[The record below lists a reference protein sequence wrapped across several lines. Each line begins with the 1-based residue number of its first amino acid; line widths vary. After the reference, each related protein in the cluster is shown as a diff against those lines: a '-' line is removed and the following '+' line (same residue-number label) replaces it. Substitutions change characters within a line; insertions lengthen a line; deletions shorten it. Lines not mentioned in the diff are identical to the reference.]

1 MEGVDPLEVA
11 VAEEV
16 VMEETEVP
24 VHLGEEEGVA
34 VDPP

>member
-1 MEGVDPLEVA
+1 VEGVDPLEVA
-11 VAEEV
+11 EAEEV

-34 VDPP
+34 ADPP